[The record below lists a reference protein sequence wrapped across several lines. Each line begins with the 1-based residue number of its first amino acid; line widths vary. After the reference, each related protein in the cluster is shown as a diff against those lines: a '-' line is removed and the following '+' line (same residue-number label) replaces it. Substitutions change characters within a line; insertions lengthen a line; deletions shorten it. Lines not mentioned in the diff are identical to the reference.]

1 MKCVIGMKHLQ
12 NYVSEAVKTNGPQR
26 IKPFFG
32 FKTILYILFITHTIE
47 KDTLSTNISLKKDLL
62 VELNNYR
69 KLTFLAR
76 HLTIVIKERQ

>member
-1 MKCVIGMKHLQ
+1 MKHLQ
-12 NYVSEAVKTNGPQR
+12 NYGSEAVKTNGPQR

-76 HLTIVIKERQ
+76 HLTIVIKDRQ